1 MSNPI
6 LIMAAA
12 ALIAAP
18 AGAGE
23 PADPLPAAVSAFN
36 EAYSAWDGDGFR
48 RAAERLADAGEREPE
63 SFPAHYWHGV
73 AWFHFALF
81 LLDLDDPGPE
91 VGRALDAA
99 EEALERALELD
110 GESGESYALLSA
122 ITGLR
127 IGLNPL
133 SGAWRGSRFQR
144 RAERALELSPGNPR
158 VHYLLGTNYYHAP
171 QRMGGKEKAREHLL
185 RAASL
190 FEKERQ
196 TEAGPLQPRWGYDAC
211 LAFLGEVYLEEGD
224 RQRARDYFRRTLAV
238 NPEHGPAR
246 EKLRELE
253 TEKEKNE

>member
-1 MSNPI
+1 MKKLV
-6 LIMAAA
+6 LITAISLLLAAE
-12 ALIAAP
+12 
-18 AGAGE
+18 AGGE
-23 PADPLPAAVSAFN
+23 EPPPLSEPVAEFRA
-36 EAYSAWDGDGFR
+36 AYSAWDGGGFR
-48 RAAERLADAGEREPE
+48 RAAERLAGAGEREPG

-73 AWFHFALF
+73 ARFHLALH
-81 LLDLDDPGPE
+81 LLDGERPGRE
-91 VGRALDAA
+91 VRRALDAA

-110 GESGESYALLSA
+110 EESGESYALLSA